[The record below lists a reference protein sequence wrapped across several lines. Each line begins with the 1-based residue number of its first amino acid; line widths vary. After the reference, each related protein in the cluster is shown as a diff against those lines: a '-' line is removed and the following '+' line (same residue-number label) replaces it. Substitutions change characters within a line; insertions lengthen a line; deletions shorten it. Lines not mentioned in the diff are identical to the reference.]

1 VDSPTV
7 SVGLWG
13 GVPSHSVTSLQIGYF
28 YSSRQGAALA
38 LFMLLRPPVVRLSI
52 GFTAPRRTSEQLAR
66 AMRVLTVA
74 TRVEAGCLSCRLWTD
89 LTDDCDVHYEERWRN
104 EDAMRRRI
112 LSEGFTKLLEVLEA
126 SPTRPT
132 IEFDFV
138 SRHLGLEYIE
148 SIRRA
153 GPELSSK

>member
-1 VDSPTV
+1 V
-7 SVGLWG
+7 L
-13 GVPSHSVTSLQIGYF
+13 SHGVTSLQIGHF